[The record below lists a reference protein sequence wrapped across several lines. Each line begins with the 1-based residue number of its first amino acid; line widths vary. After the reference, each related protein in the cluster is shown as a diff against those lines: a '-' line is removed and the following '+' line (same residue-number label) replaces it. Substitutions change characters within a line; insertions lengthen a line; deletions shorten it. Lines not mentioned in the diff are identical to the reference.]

1 LSARVQTMA
10 EFEETSADA
19 TPALKPLAD
28 AVAGRAAHATRERR
42 SQRVRDIA
50 RL

>member
-10 EFEETSADA
+10 ERLETSADA
-19 TPALKPLAD
+19 TPALKPLAE
-28 AVAGRAAHATRERR
+28 AVAGRAAHAARGSR
-42 SQRVRDIA
+42 SQRVRDMA